1 MTTAET
7 LRYETAG
14 GFVVERRSTTLP
26 IDGVIEPLVDA
37 LDTQRGVLLTSTY
50 EYPGRYTRWDI
61 GFTDPPVVLTAKGTT
76 ATLSA
81 LNQRGIVILSQFMAA
96 LERIPVPHCS
106 VTYAGGGIIF
116 EVKQNIALFTE
127 EQRSR
132 QPSIFSI
139 LRSLIELLRAGED
152 AHLGFYGAFGYDLT
166 FQFDPIDFQ
175 LPRDA
180 EQRDLVLYL
189 PDEILV
195 VDRQRDVATRYHYDF
210 TFANATTDVVERTT
224 APPIEPVLHGSV
236 DAESDHTP
244 VEYEQG
250 VREAI
255 DSFKRGD
262 LFEVVT
268 GQVFQ
273 ESMHYR
279 PSEVFRRL
287 RARNPAPYGA
297 FMNLG
302 EQEFLIAASPEMFVR
317 VEGRRVET
325 CPIAGTI
332 ARGSDVISDSER
344 IRELL
349 NSEKDLN
356 ELTMCTDVDRND
368 KSRVCDPASIRVI
381 GRRQI
386 ETYSRLFHTV
396 DHVEGMLLPQFD
408 AIDAFLTH
416 TWAVTVT
423 GAPKLWAM
431 RFIEEHEK
439 SQRRWYGGA
448 IGAMFFNGNIN
459 TGLTLRTIRVKDGIA
474 EVRAGATLLIDSDPA
489 AEEKET
495 RTKAS
500 ALLDAVRNPEASPVH
515 ATPTTPDTAT
525 DHYAG
530 TRILLVDH
538 EDSFVHTLAGYLRRT
553 GAEVQTV
560 RVPRGKKLDPDV
572 LNHFNPHILVLSPGP
587 GSPSDFN
594 LSHTLTMAEQAK
606 LPVFGVCLGLQ
617 GMVEHFGGKLDTLSY
632 PAHGRASK
640 VTVTGGKLFDGL
652 PQTFEAG
659 RYHSLC
665 ADVSQL
671 PDSLQTTATTD
682 DGVIMAIEHR
692 NLPVAAVQFHPESL
706 MTMGDDVGMRLI
718 SNVMRLLTRR

>member
-1 MTTAET
+1 MTTAEILT
-7 LRYETAG
+7 YETAG
-14 GFVVERRSTTLP
+14 GFVVERQSEALP

-61 GFTDPPVVLTAKGTT
+61 GFTDPPIVLTAKGRT

-81 LNQRGIVILSQFMAA
+81 LNQRGIVILSQFMAI
-96 LERIPVPHCS
+96 LERVPVPHCS
-106 VTYAGGGIIF
+106 VIYTAGGIVF
-116 EVKQNIALFTE
+116 EVKHTIASFTE

-132 QPSIFSI
+132 QPSIFSV
-139 LRSLIELLRAGED
+139 LRSLIDLLRAPED
-152 AHLGFYGAFGYDLT
+152 SHLGFYGAFGYDLT

-175 LPRDA
+175 LDRDE

-195 VDRQRDVATRYHYDF
+195 VDRQRDLATRYRYDF
-210 TFANATTDVVERTT
+210 TYANATTSVVERAA
-224 APPIEPVLHGSV
+224 APAVQPVLDRAVAG
-236 DAESDHTP
+236 ESDHTP
-244 VEYEQG
+244 AEYQQG
-250 VREAI
+250 VAEAI
-255 DSFKRGD
+255 ESFRRGD

-268 GQVFQ
+268 AQVFQ
-273 ESMHYR
+273 ESMQYR

-287 RARNPAPYGA
+287 RTRNPAPYGA

-302 EQEFLIAASPEMFVR
+302 EQEYLIAASPEMFVR

-332 ARGSDVISDSER
+332 ARDGDVITDSER
-344 IRELL
+344 ILELL

-396 DHVEGMLLPQFD
+396 DHVEGTLLPQFD

-448 IGAMFFNGNIN
+448 VGVMLFNGNIN
-459 TGLTLRTIRVKDGIA
+459 TGLTLRTIRVKDGVA
-474 EVRAGATLLIDSDPA
+474 EVRAGATLLIDSDPV
-489 AEEKET
+489 AEELET

-500 ALLDAVRNPEASPVH
+500 ALLDAVRRPDAVPG
-515 ATPTTPDTAT
+515 ATSTSSTKTTIEFS
-525 DHYAG
+525 G
-530 TRILLVDH
+530 VRILLVDH

-560 RVPRGKKLDPDV
+560 RVARGGKLEKDV
-572 LNHFNPHILVLSPGP
+572 VQHFSPHLLVLSPGP
-587 GSPSDFN
+587 GTPSDFN
-594 LSHTLTMAEQAK
+594 LSHTLQIADEEK

-617 GMVEHFGGKLDTLSY
+617 GMVEYFGGKLNTLSY
-632 PAHGRASK
+632 PAHGRASR
-640 VTVTGGKLFDGL
+640 VTVTGGKLFNGL
-652 PQTFEAG
+652 PTSFEAG

-665 ADVSQL
+665 AEVTSL
-671 PDSLQTTATTD
+671 PDVLQSTAKTED
-682 DGVIMAIEHR
+682 DIIMAVEHR
-692 NLPVAAVQFHPESL
+692 DRPMAAVQFHPESL

-718 SNVMRLLTRR
+718 NNVIRTLLRKK

>member
-14 GFVVERRSTTLP
+14 GFVVERTSETLP

-61 GFTDPPVVLTAKGTT
+61 GFIDPPVVLTAQGRT

-81 LNQRGIVILSQFMAA
+81 LNQRGVVILSQFMAA
-96 LERIPVPHCS
+96 LERLPVPHCS

-116 EVKQNIALFTE
+116 EVKQSIASFTE

-132 QPSIFSI
+132 QPSIFSV
-139 LRSLIELLRAGED
+139 LRSLIDLLRAGED
-152 AHLGFYGAFGYDLT
+152 AHLGFYGALGYDLT
-166 FQFDPIDFQ
+166 FQFDPIDFH

-180 EQRDLVLYL
+180 DQRDLVLYL

-195 VDRQRDVATRYHYDF
+195 VDRQRDIATRYRYDF
-210 TFANATTDVVERTT
+210 TFANATTEVVNREPT
-224 APPIEPVLHGSV
+224 EPVQPDLNGPV
-236 DAESDHTP
+236 AAESDHAP
-244 VEYEQG
+244 GEYEAT
-250 VREAI
+250 VRKAKE
-255 DSFKRGD
+255 SFGRGD
-262 LFEVVT
+262 LFEVVP

-273 ESMHYR
+273 ESMNSR

-297 FMNLG
+297 LMNLG
-302 EQEFLIAASPEMFVR
+302 EQEYLIAASPEMFVR

-325 CPIAGTI
+325 CPISGTI
-332 ARGSDVISDSER
+332 ARTGDVLMDSER

-368 KSRVCDPASIRVI
+368 KSRVCDPSSIHVI

-396 DHVEGMLLPQFD
+396 DHVEGTLLPQFD

-431 RFIEEHEK
+431 RFIEENER

-459 TGLTLRTIRVKDGIA
+459 TGLTLRTIRVKSGIA
-474 EVRAGATLLIDSDPA
+474 EVRAGATLLIDSDPE
-489 AEEKET
+489 AEELET
-495 RTKAS
+495 RTKAA
-500 ALLDAVRNPEASPVH
+500 ALLDAVRNSDRAAMPLVSTHDETSER
-515 ATPTTPDTAT
+515 
-525 DHYAG
+525 YAG

-560 RVPRGKKLDPDV
+560 RVPRGGKLDPESFS
-572 LNHFNPHILVLSPGP
+572 HFNPHILVLSPGP

-594 LSHTLTMAEQAK
+594 LSHTLDLAQFAK

-617 GMVEHFGGKLDTLSY
+617 GMVEHFGGKLDTLAY

-640 VTVTGGKLFDGL
+640 VRVTGGKLFEGL

-665 ADVSQL
+665 ADVSLL
-671 PDSLQTTATTD
+671 PDELIATATTE

-692 NLPVAAVQFHPESL
+692 DRPIAAVQFHPESL
-706 MTMGDDVGMRLI
+706 MTMGDNVGMRLI
-718 SNVMRLLTRR
+718 NNAMRLLTKR

>member
-7 LRYETAG
+7 LRYQTAG
-14 GFVVERRSTTLP
+14 GFVVERTAETLP

-61 GFTDPPVVLTAKGTT
+61 GFTDPPVVLTAHGRT
-76 ATLSA
+76 ATLNA
-81 LNQRGIVILSQFMAA
+81 LNPRGSVIISQFMAL
-96 LERIPVPHCS
+96 LERVPVPHCS
-106 VTYAGGGIIF
+106 VSYQDDAIVF
-116 EVKQNIALFTE
+116 EVRQTISQFTE

-132 QPSIFSI
+132 QPSIFSV
-139 LRSLIELLRAGED
+139 LRELIDLLRAND
-152 AHLGFYGAFGYDLT
+152 DSHLGFYGAFGYDLT
-166 FQFDPIDFQ
+166 FQFDPIEFR
-175 LPRDA
+175 LERD
-180 EQRDLVLYL
+180 EQQRDLVLYL

-195 VDRQRDVATRYHYDF
+195 VDRQRDTATRYRYEF
-210 TFANATTDVVERTT
+210 TYANATTSVVARDS
-224 APPIEPVLHGSV
+224 APAVQPVLNGEVLS
-236 DAESDHTP
+236 ESDHAP
-244 VEYEQG
+244 GEYEDT
-250 VREAI
+250 VRRGIEA
-255 DSFKRGD
+255 FKRGD
-262 LFEVVT
+262 LFEVVP

-273 ESMHYR
+273 ESMTSR

-297 FMNLG
+297 LMNLG
-302 EQEFLIAASPEMFVR
+302 EQEYLIAASPEMFVR

-325 CPIAGTI
+325 CPISGTI
-332 ARGSDVISDSER
+332 ARTGDVLEDSER

-396 DHVEGMLLPQFD
+396 DHVEGTLLPQFD
-408 AIDAFLTH
+408 AIDAFLSH

-431 RFIEEHEK
+431 RFIEENEK

-448 IGAMFFNGNIN
+448 IGALYFNGNAN
-459 TGLTLRTIRVKDGIA
+459 TGLTLRTIRVKNGVA
-474 EVRAGATLLIDSDPA
+474 EVRAGATLLIDSNPT
-489 AEEKET
+489 AEELET

-500 ALLDAVRNPEASPVH
+500 ALLDAVRRSDSEPSPLVEVESEGG
-515 ATPTTPDTAT
+515 DFS
-525 DHYAG
+525 G
-530 TRILLVDH
+530 KRILLIDH

-560 RVPRGKKLDPDV
+560 RVARGSKLDPEV
-572 LNHFNPHILVLSPGP
+572 VAHFAPHVLVLSPGP
-587 GSPSDFN
+587 GTPEDFN
-594 LSHTLTMAEQAK
+594 LDHTLDIADERR

-617 GMVEHFGGKLDTLSY
+617 GIVEHFGGKLDTLSY
-632 PAHGRASK
+632 PAHGRASR
-640 VTVTGGKLFDGL
+640 VTVTGGRLFQGL
-652 PQTFEAG
+652 PTSFDAG

-665 ADVSQL
+665 ADVTTL
-671 PDSLQTTATTD
+671 PAALESTAKTD
-682 DGVIMAIEHR
+682 DNVIMAVEHR
-692 NLPVAAVQFHPESL
+692 ERPIAAVQFHPESL
-706 MTMGDDVGMRLI
+706 MTMGDEVGIRLI
-718 SNVMRLLTRR
+718 NNVMRVLLNRR